1 MLERLLR
8 LLFGQISE
16 NWRLL
21 RSSLQV
27 IVILGIINF
36 IAFEAK
42 IFTNI
47 CLNLF
52 NIGDFIDYFCYT
64 TYLWCYASNFWKH
77 NYATSGTKYCG
88 DNQYFHRFDGIFW
101 GNLCDEPPSFRDVD
115 CRFLN
120 RCFWWNYWGYCL

>member
-36 IAFEAK
+36 IAFELK
-42 IFTNI
+42 SSLIFALI
-47 CLNLF
+47 CLTSAILLIISVIPLIFGVMRVIFGIQLCNQR
-52 NIGDFIDYFCYT
+52 NEV
-64 TYLWCYASNFWKH
+64 LW
-77 NYATSGTKYCG
+77 
-88 DNQYFHRFDGIFW
+88 R
-101 GNLCDEPPSFRDVD
+101 
-115 CRFLN
+115 
-120 RCFWWNYWGYCL
+120 